1 MNIIFMGT
9 PDFAVYSLE
18 ALHQSEHNILGVVT
32 MPDKAQGR
40 GKKVLPSPIKQAAER
55 LGYTVLQPENLS
67 DDTFI
72 EHLSALEPELIVVVA
87 FKKLPAA
94 VFTLPVFGT
103 VNVHSSLLPRYRG
116 AAPINHAILNGE
128 TETGVSTFYI
138 TEEIDAGTIL
148 LQERCAIADDETFGE
163 LYDKLAIIGADLIVK
178 TLDQLD
184 TTGIAFKVQSPQGVT
199 LAPKITTESC
209 RLNFSHGAKQLYD
222 QIRAFSP
229 APAAFTM
236 INDLKFKILS
246 ARYELADV
254 NAETANGTVDM
265 PSKKI
270 LRIKVSNGYLYP
282 SQVQLQGK
290 KAMDIIS
297 FLNGSNINSG
307 EVLGL

>member
-18 ALHQSEHNILGVVT
+18 ALHQSEHTILSVVT

-40 GKKVLPSPIKQAAER
+40 GKKVLPSPVKQAAER
-55 LGYTVLQPENLS
+55 LGYNLLQPENLS
-67 DDTFI
+67 DESFI
-72 EHLSALEPELIVVVA
+72 DQLAALEPELIVVVA
-87 FKKLPAA
+87 FKKLPTE

-163 LYDKLAIIGADLIVK
+163 LYTKLAILGADLIVK

-184 TTGIAFKVQSPQGVT
+184 KTGIAFKVQSPQGVT

-209 RLNFSHGAKQLYD
+209 RLNFSQSTKQIYN

-229 APAAFTM
+229 TPAAFTT
-236 INDLKFKILS
+236 IKNLKFKILS
-246 ARYELADV
+246 ANYEPVDV
-254 NAETANGTVDM
+254 DAHIANGHVDM
-265 PSKKI
+265 PSKKV
-270 LRIKVSNGYLYP
+270 LRIKVSNGYIYP
-282 SQVQLQGK
+282 TNVQLQGK
-290 KAMDIIS
+290 KAMDIVS
-297 FLNGSNINSG
+297 FLNGNNIENG
-307 EVLGL
+307 EVLGS